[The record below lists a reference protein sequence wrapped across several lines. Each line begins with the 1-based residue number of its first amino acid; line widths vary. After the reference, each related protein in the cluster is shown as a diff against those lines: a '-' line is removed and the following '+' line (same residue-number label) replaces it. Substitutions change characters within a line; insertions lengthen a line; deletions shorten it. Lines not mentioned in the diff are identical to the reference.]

1 MQAFQQQVPGEFS
14 RTISNAMYSRQAISA
29 AQSAF
34 KQHCSVSVRPQGQG
48 IVSVTVKPTGEAAKA
63 PEQAVLEFW
72 NFVLDS
78 EAQRRLELE

>member
-1 MQAFQQQVPGEFS
+1 MLGFHQGTSGGFS

-34 KQHCSVSVRPQGQG
+34 KQHCAVSVTPQGQG
-48 IVSVTVKPTGEAAKA
+48 MVTVSVKPTGEAAKA
-63 PEQAVLEFW
+63 PTEAVLEFW

>member
-1 MQAFQQQVPGEFS
+1 MIGFQQGSSGDFS

-34 KQHCSVSVRPQGQG
+34 KQHCLVSVRPQGEG
-48 IVSVTVKPTGEAAKA
+48 MVTVTVKPTGEAAKA
-63 PEQAVLEFW
+63 PTQAVLEFW

-78 EAQRRLELE
+78 EAQRRLELD

>member
-1 MQAFQQQVPGEFS
+1 MFGFHQGASGDFT

-34 KQHCSVSVRPQGQG
+34 KQHCAVNVRPQGQG
-48 IVSVTVKPTGEAAKA
+48 LVTVTVKPTGEAAKA
-63 PEQAVLEFW
+63 PTQAVLEFW

>member
-1 MQAFQQQVPGEFS
+1 MLGFHNAVSGEFS
-14 RTISNAMYSRQAISA
+14 RTISNALYSRQSISA

-34 KQHCSVSVRPQGQG
+34 KQHCMVSVRPQGQG
-48 IVSVTVKPTGEAAKA
+48 IVTVTIKPMGEAANA
-63 PEQAVLEFW
+63 PAQAVLEFW